1 MKMSDEEKRK
11 GWRAK
16 WQWQKQQHVWT
27 ARCQRDVSM
36 HLGNLNEASVSKS
49 AKSPTHVHGRK
60 TGTTPYCSELINSF
74 LRGQQAFFV
83 IFRSRVKLVQLLN
96 EKQGASNN
104 CYFIKVFVEIQH
116 FSQSIQQQNKSSLLV
131 EKMNTRCYQFFNKE
145 RSFQWNSTV
154 LYIWIATHRH

>member
-1 MKMSDEEKRK
+1 MTMTKTATCLNCKVPERCFNAFRK
-11 GWRAK
+11 
-16 WQWQKQQHVWT
+16 
-27 ARCQRDVSM
+27 
-36 HLGNLNEASVSKS
+36 LKS
-49 AKSPTHVHGRK
+49 SISFQIRQSPTHVHGRK

-145 RSFQWNSTV
+145 RSFQ
-154 LYIWIATHRH
+154 